1 MHASS
6 SRFAVAIA
14 IAMAWATSSV
24 SAQPAN
30 TAATANTAQ
39 TADANMACN
48 AEKAELERRVEL
60 ARSKGQMLQ
69 RKQLADQLAAL
80 AASCKPM
87 SADQTRRIADM
98 ERLDKKIS
106 ALKAELA
113 TAEEQ
118 LRKLKSDERR

>member
-1 MHASS
+1 MHANS

-30 TAATANTAQ
+30 TAITATTATTANMT
-39 TADANMACN
+39 CN

-87 SADQTRRIADM
+87 STDQTRRIADM